1 MSDLTKTQVCSL
13 EQQNTSQ
20 EIRMRNKA
28 IFLATTAVA
37 LVLMGTPAK
46 ADGLYI
52 SAFGGLNV
60 QPGSSGSQT
69 GGSETTVFSED
80 ADTGFVVGGAI
91 GTELQRWVQGL
102 RAEMEVSYRRN
113 DRSGSHEYF
122 YGTFDDPAAGPIDGN
137 LSNFS
142 VLANLWYEFDIGSKF
157 RPYVGGG
164 AGWALSRLEAATPI
178 ATDPDNVTLF
188 YGWDSTDEEANGIAF
203 QLGAGI
209 NHNVAPGVDV
219 GIGYRY
225 FNGPNFDP
233 IFVGKNNL
241 PVGFENENHSV
252 LVNVTISTN

>member
-1 MSDLTKTQVCSL
+1 
-13 EQQNTSQ
+13 
-20 EIRMRNKA
+20 MRNKA

-46 ADGLYI
+46 ADGFYI
-52 SAFGGLNV
+52 SAFGGLSV
-60 QPGSSGSQT
+60 QPGSSGSQSNGT
-69 GGSETTVFSED
+69 ETTTFSED

-91 GTELQRWVQGL
+91 GTELRNWVQGL

-113 DRSGSHEYF
+113 DRSGNHEYF
-122 YGTFDDPAAGPIDGN
+122 YGLFDPAEGPINGN

-142 VLANLWYEFDIGSKF
+142 VLANIWYEFDVGSKF

-164 AGWALSRLEAATPI
+164 AGWAQSRLEATAPI
-178 ATDPDNVTLF
+178 ASDPNNVTVETN
-188 YGWDSTDEEANGIAF
+188 WDTTDEEANGFAF

-233 IFVGKNNL
+233 IIVGKNNL
-241 PVGFENENHSV
+241 PVDFENENHSV
-252 LVNVTISTN
+252 LVNLTISTN

>member
-1 MSDLTKTQVCSL
+1 
-13 EQQNTSQ
+13 
-20 EIRMRNKA
+20 MRNKA

-46 ADGLYI
+46 ADGLYV
-52 SAFGGLNV
+52 SAFGGLNF
-60 QPGSSGSQT
+60 QPGSSGSQST
-69 GGSETTVFSED
+69 VSETTLFTED
-80 ADTGFVVGGAI
+80 ADTGFVIGGAV

-122 YGTFDDPAAGPIDGN
+122 YGAFDDPAEGPIDGN
-137 LSNFS
+137 LSNFA
-142 VLANLWYEFDIGSKF
+142 VLANLWYEFDVGSKF

-164 AGWALSRLEAATPI
+164 AGWARSRLEAASTFTE
-178 ATDPDNVTLF
+178 AGDLSLF
-188 YGWDSTDEEANGIAF
+188 YGDLIEEEENGFAF
-203 QLGAGI
+203 QLGAGL

-233 IFVGKNNL
+233 IFVGKNGGGL
-241 PVGFENENHSV
+241 PAYFDNENHSV
-252 LVNVTISTN
+252 LVNITISTN